1 MEKEKDKAKQ
11 EAMVARLAASAVGD
25 ARVRVE
31 EDLAMVQVALSAAE
45 EGMLKAEAKIAYLE
59 VEWTSLLLDLKE
71 TKDEVSSL
79 HS

>member
-1 MEKEKDKAKQ
+1 MEKEKDKAKK

-25 ARVRVE
+25 ARARVE
-31 EDLAMVQVALSAAE
+31 EDLVRVQVALSAAE
-45 EGMLKAEAKIAYLE
+45 EGMLKAEAKIACLE
-59 VEWTSLLLDLKE
+59 VEWTSLLLDLKA

>member
-1 MEKEKDKAKQ
+1 MEKEKDKVKQ
-11 EAMVARLAASAVGD
+11 EAIVARLGAIAVGD
-25 ARVRVE
+25 ARARVE
-31 EDLAMVQVALSAAE
+31 KDLARVQVALSAAE
-45 EGMLKAEAKIAYLE
+45 EGMLKVEAKIACLE